1 MGADFICVDR
11 IDYIAGYKFFLQ
23 YKKVRKHMNMRME
36 EEDETG
42 HEKYTVSDDAGND
55 IADAADSEGMT

>member
-11 IDYIAGYKFFLQ
+11 IDYIAGHKFCLQ

-42 HEKYTVSDDAGND
+42 HEK
-55 IADAADSEGMT
+55 